1 MDCSHLFPLYIPLP
15 HLKCEIISKSTQSA
29 TPTADPAP
37 PLQSPHF
44 LSFFLFLSLSYESR
58 SRSGSVFVAGTGSGS
73 RNSCACV
80 DCTTADKENSA
91 DLLPATA
98 HCSALHPAGGAVRDR
113 HVGFVT
119 AGEKVL
125 VGAPQGAALGA
136 FLTVYCTQ
144 LLRWVLFSY

>member
-1 MDCSHLFPLYIPLP
+1 MDCSHLFPLYIP
-15 HLKCEIISKSTQSA
+15 HLKCEIIFKSTQSA

-37 PLQSPHF
+37 PLQSPRF
-44 LSFFLFLSLSYESR
+44 LSFFLFLSLPYESR

-80 DCTTADKENSA
+80 DCTTANKENSA

-113 HVGFVT
+113 HGGFV
-119 AGEKVL
+119 A
-125 VGAPQGAALGA
+125 A
-136 FLTVYCTQ
+136 FLTVYWTQ
-144 LLRWVLFSY
+144 LLRWVLFSYWMIVFY